1 MSVVPSWV
9 SARLAT
15 IRASLFEGYLVCID
29 RGDRVSANAIWDY
42 VERLD
47 LELLMMTHIMETAED
62 DADVVAAM
70 AVLSATWAK
79 DEAADE
85 AFDATLAL
93 GGVSLNLPMEV
104 VDWTDFTD
112 MAITVA

>member
-1 MSVVPSWV
+1 M
-9 SARLAT
+9 
-15 IRASLFEGYLVCID
+15 
-29 RGDRVSANAIWDY
+29 SANAIWDY

-47 LELLMMTHIMETAED
+47 LELMMMTHIMETAED

-79 DEAADE
+79 EEAADE